1 MEEYK
6 KYNRH
11 EMEER
16 LPAYIFGELS
26 ELEKDIFDK
35 SLADF
40 PDIHDEIKQVRN
52 TFVLLDKIDY
62 DKLLFD
68 KTKDIPSRVARQ
80 VAKNNTQK
88 KLSFLPLRFLVP
100 ALITAGI
107 LFIVVKAGFMD
118 NYWNDVKPKTYNQIS
133 KNSKIDDAVNDIL
146 MDDEV
151 QNEIAQSSDYDNAQ
165 ITIIEE
171 GDFEQ
176 NIENYYQQFMFGVHS
191 YTNTSNSPNVESY
204 LTLNTNIENIDEEI
218 FEQIIEE
225 IKNANLQF

>member
-6 KYNRH
+6 KYSRY

-26 ELEKDIFDK
+26 ELEKDIFDY

-40 PDIHDEIKQVRN
+40 PDIQDEIKQVRN
-52 TFVLLDKIDY
+52 TFELLDKIDY
-62 DKLLFD
+62 DKVLFD
-68 KTKDIPSRVARQ
+68 KTKDIPSRVARH
-80 VAKNNTQK
+80 VAKSNTQK

-107 LFIVVKAGFMD
+107 LFLVVKTGFMD
-118 NYWNDVKPKTYNQIS
+118 NYWDVVEPKTYNQIS

-146 MDDEV
+146 MDDKV

-176 NIENYYQQFMFGVHS
+176 NIENYYEQFMFGVFS

-225 IKNANLQF
+225 IKNANL